1 MKRRARVHSPS
12 TKSQRRPQRR
22 MNQRMNQQ
30 QLEKHFAVLLL
41 LLEHNFHKLLELKM
55 PPRARR

>member
-12 TKSQRRPQRR
+12 TKSPRRPRPR
-22 MNQRMNQQ
+22 TNLT

-41 LLEHNFHKLLELKM
+41 LLEHNFQKLLEHKTS
-55 PPRARR
+55 PRARR